1 MVRVDVFLSGGKYY
15 LVPIYVADTLKPEL
29 PNKAVTRGK
38 KYSEWLEMADEDFIF
53 SLYPNDLICATSKNG
68 ITLSVCRKDST
79 LPPTVESKSF
89 MLYYCGTNIS
99 TGGISCITHDN
110 AYEIGGLGVKT
121 LEKLEKYTVDV
132 LGEYHKVG
140 KEVRQPFN
148 IKRRKACPSEML

>member
-1 MVRVDVFLSGGKYY
+1 M
-15 LVPIYVADTLKPEL
+15 PIYVADTLKPEL

-68 ITLSVCRKDST
+68 ITLNVCRKDST

-89 MLYYCGTNIS
+89 MLYYRGTNIS

-121 LEKLEKYTVDV
+121 HSGCSRRVSQGRKRSKTAVQHKKEESMPFRNVMIESPAHISSTCRATVQYV
-132 LGEYHKVG
+132 CSL
-140 KEVRQPFN
+140 
-148 IKRRKACPSEML
+148 

>member
-1 MVRVDVFLSGGKYY
+1 
-15 LVPIYVADTLKPEL
+15 
-29 PNKAVTRGK
+29 
-38 KYSEWLEMADEDFIF
+38 MAYEDFIF

-68 ITLSVCRKDST
+68 ITLNVCRKDST

-89 MLYYCGTNIS
+89 MLYYRGTNIS